1 MRNIV
6 REETMTLSHCSKVRS
21 LVLTTAV
28 TISLGLST
36 HAIAQELFRPYFVD
50 LNTRTVTAITTRE
63 SFYRGSLN
71 LYPFGINDA
80 GQVAGWSYNKGEIST
95 SAKYAFITGPDGI
108 GITELGTLAPGGGHS
123 SAHGV
128 NNAGKA
134 VGGSQT
140 AEGADHAFITGPDGV
155 GMRDLGTLGRYSVAK
170 NINDAGQVV
179 GQYGTDGGDGIFIT
193 GPDGIGMRKLGMLGD
208 SALDINEAGQV
219 VGLFYPTTTVH
230 AFITGPD
237 GVGMRDLGT
246 LGGSFSYAHGI
257 NEAGQVAGW
266 AGNANRTTRAFI
278 TGPDGM
284 GMRDLGALAD
294 DGGYGSSWAHDI
306 NDAGQ
311 VVGSSSAQGG
321 FSNFHAFITGPNGEG
336 MMDLNS
342 LVNLPPGVTLTEA
355 TAVNNNGQV
364 VAMGLIPEPETY
376 ALMLAGLGLLGF
388 MVRRKKGSE

>member
-140 AEGADHAFITGPDGV
+140 AEGAD
-155 GMRDLGTLGRYSVAK
+155 
-170 NINDAGQVV
+170 
-179 GQYGTDGGDGIFIT
+179 
-193 GPDGIGMRKLGMLGD
+193 
-208 SALDINEAGQV
+208 
-219 VGLFYPTTTVH
+219 H

>member
-219 VGLFYPTTTVH
+219 VG
-230 AFITGPD
+230 
-237 GVGMRDLGT
+237 
-246 LGGSFSYAHGI
+246 
-257 NEAGQVAGW
+257 
-266 AGNANRTTRAFI
+266 
-278 TGPDGM
+278 
-284 GMRDLGALAD
+284 
-294 DGGYGSSWAHDI
+294 
-306 NDAGQ
+306 
-311 VVGSSSAQGG
+311 SSSAQGG